1 MVFLLIKIKQFFMK
15 NELKTQGQKVI
26 LGDLLTATSSIENA
40 PYHVLME
47 EKNVSGK
54 RLEKY
59 INTAVGNHA
68 SCSTQS
74 CKNAH

>member
-1 MVFLLIKIKQFFMK
+1 MEK
-15 NELKTQGQKVI
+15 ELKNQGQEVV
-26 LGDLLTATSSIENA
+26 LNDLLTETASIENA

-47 EKNVSGK
+47 EKNISGK